1 VYFREAMLLYMFSI
15 ASQMQPLLRVVA
27 ASVSLYCCNLYL
39 VYTVQCCGLLPR
51 QLGIPACTYHLHL
64 HCISISQHMHKQ
76 ALTRLRDSS
85 KRVVA
90 LTKALAEAKAGREQA
105 LTQCDAAEHRAA
117 AAARELAY
125 YARLA
130 KESGLALNGQTNGAS
145 QGSDSPMKNGASTAA
160 NGVSAEHAKLQA
172 AASATVASL
181 KALLQEK
188 NATIDRLQRRLDEV
202 RAAFTIP
209 LLSICYSYTAQE
221 MLIV

>member
-1 VYFREAMLLYMFSI
+1 MLAFI
-15 ASQMQPLLRVVA
+15 TPFALLLTLA
-27 ASVSLYCCNLYL
+27 HTLS
-39 VYTVQCCGLLPR
+39 TE
-51 QLGIPACTYHLHL
+51 
-64 HCISISQHMHKQ
+64 Q

-202 RAAFTIP
+202 RAALTIH
-209 LLSICYSYTAQE
+209 LLSMCYSYTTQE
-221 MLIV
+221 MLVG